1 MGKPKTINRVGI
13 IYKLFIMK
21 KFILP
26 AFIIFAGVGAAFAT
40 TTGKSSKA
48 PVVTGYRFDNSQTI
62 KCIPTAECSTEF
74 DLECTWN
81 SEVLTKKISNTMCGS
96 PLYKV
101 H

>member
-1 MGKPKTINRVGI
+1 
-13 IYKLFIMK
+13 MK

-26 AFIIFAGVGAAFAT
+26 AFLMIAGAGAAFAT
-40 TTGKSSKA
+40 QTDRNTT
-48 PVVTGYRFDNSQTI
+48 VVQGYRFDDSQVV
-62 KCIPTAECSTEF
+62 KCIPVQECSTIP

-81 SEVLTKKISNTMCGS
+81 SEVLTSKINDTMCGE